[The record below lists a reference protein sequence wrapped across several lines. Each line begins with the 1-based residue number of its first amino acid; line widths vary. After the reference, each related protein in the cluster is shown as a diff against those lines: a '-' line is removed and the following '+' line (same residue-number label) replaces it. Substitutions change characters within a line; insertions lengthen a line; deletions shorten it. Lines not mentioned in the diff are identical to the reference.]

1 MDTNAKPA
9 GANGGPRTITVCN
22 WKPLNNG
29 SLRGFLTLT
38 LPSGVV
44 IHNCQLIET
53 GGRRWVGLPSRR
65 FLTAGGKAHYEPI
78 IEFATRK
85 ARRNFE
91 RTALEA
97 VKQFLKV
104 RANGRLLPT
113 RFEKSRKVVRTPL
126 HSCLSDPSRYR

>member
-1 MDTNAKPA
+1 MSRTAKPA
-9 GANGGPRTITVCN
+9 GASGGPRTITLYN
-22 WKPLNNG
+22 WKPLNHR

-38 LPSGVV
+38 LPSGIV

-65 FLTAGGKAHYEPI
+65 FLIADGKVHFEPI

-91 RTALEA
+91 RTALDA
-97 VKQFLKV
+97 VERFLKA
-104 RANGRLLPT
+104 RG
-113 RFEKSRKVVRTPL
+113 EW
-126 HSCLSDPSRYR
+126 